1 MADIVDPTSLAAHR
15 RLALMDAGAEAAL
28 DRMTRLAARLLEAP
42 SADDTLT
49 EQDAE
54 TLRDMA
60 AVAVTA
66 IGLRH
71 SLAKLRHDFGQ
82 PLTVI
87 QGFSEL
93 ICDGGLS
100 DAEIKEYAAE
110 IFKEAAHLAELVA
123 RTRDPDRAGGG
134 APSP

>member
-1 MADIVDPTSLAAHR
+1 MADIGDPTSLAAQRH
-15 RLALMDAGAEAAL
+15 LALMDGGAAPAL

-42 SADDTLT
+42 SAGVTPT
-49 EQDAE
+49 EQDSE

-66 IGLRH
+66 VGLHRF
-71 SLAKLRHDFGQ
+71 LAKLRHDFGQ

-100 DAEIKEYAAE
+100 DEEIKEYAAA

-123 RTRDPDRAGGG
+123 RTRDPERAGGEH
-134 APSP
+134 